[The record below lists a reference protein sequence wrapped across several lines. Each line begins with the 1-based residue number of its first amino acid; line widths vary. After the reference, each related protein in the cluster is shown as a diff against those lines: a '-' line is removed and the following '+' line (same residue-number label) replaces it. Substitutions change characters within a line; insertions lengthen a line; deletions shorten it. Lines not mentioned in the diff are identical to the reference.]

1 MAINN
6 QIIGGNFTDPS
17 GVPLANGVLVFQLCQ
32 DEQSATPGQITAGR
46 KIQVNLD
53 STGNVPASPAVYM
66 FANDSLNP
74 ANSYYTVWAYSSV
87 GQPVWGP
94 QQQQVLSSPSPFN
107 LSNWVPNAISS
118 ASIPAPTPLLE
129 TNGTPNG
136 SQTKFNAVAGSGMTI
151 TDDGSGDITF
161 ASSGGG
167 TSFPDPTACFFGRT
181 NIDLLGNGIQSGD
194 PQIVWDSANNQWV
207 MFYYVVPAS
216 TPPFVQTWKA
226 VATSLEGPWTGNT
239 RLTTLDAYHKVRLLT
254 DVNGNLVTVGGTYYA
269 VGVFYDGTIS
279 HKQVFLFSNATLNGD
294 TWAIQNSGNPVV
306 AKSGSG
312 GAGVYDDFCTDSPAF
327 VFNGTTFYLWYTGF
341 PSVSQ
346 ADFGLA
352 PRIMLATAITV
363 TGAYAKQAG
372 YVLGSS
378 TVGGAWDFGYAEGP
392 QVMKNANGTYFMAYV
407 GGNTRPVSAGTEP
420 NTNLWGMA
428 TAPAITG
435 PWTRVPGP
443 FAQLTGLPQWPTG
456 VPNSGSIGTI
466 VDTTNVWRP
475 YLVLDPI
482 TNKWYVFYNTGNG
495 ASPVERVTFA
505 RQGLLSFS
513 NGAYVGGI
521 SSPPGP
527 NGGYILILTS
537 GEQQIPGS
545 QVFLRPGRYR
555 VRYQVVQQDV
565 GGTTPHLTAA
575 FFIRPNGTKAG
586 QWSQSFF
593 ANYAFEGD
601 DYEVEDEIVVKAPAG
616 IADNSQYT
624 DASLQ
629 ITSGTPTANTVA
641 RNLRVLIEQL

>member
-1 MAINN
+1 MASFFRSDGWVKSSTGPAVPGA
-6 QIIGGNFTDPS
+6 QIFVCSQPANTPTTLSPIAPS
-17 GVPLANGVLVFQLCQ
+17 PLAPVYSDPNGLVPITQPIITDGFGHYDFYVAPGTYSVIVYLNGTLQQVYPDQTVGGAVSLSG
-32 DEQSATPGQITAGR
+32 DLGGTPSSPTVVATH
-46 KIQVNLD
+46 L
-53 STGNVPASPAVYM
+53 ASP
-66 FANDSLNP
+66 L
-74 ANSYYTVWAYSSV
+74 
-87 GQPVWGP
+87 PVAQGGTG
-94 QQQQVLSSPSPFN
+94 VSSPG
-107 LSNWVPNAISS
+107 LI
-118 ASIPAPTPLLE
+118 
-129 TNGTPNG
+129 
-136 SQTKFNAVAGSGMTI
+136 AGSGISI
-151 TDDGSGDITF
+151 TGTWPNQTV
-161 ASSGGG
+161 AATSSGSS
-167 TSFPDPTACFFGRT
+167 TFPDPTTRFFGRT
-181 NIDLLGNGIQSGD
+181 NIDLIGNGIQSGD
-194 PQIVWDSANNQWV
+194 PQVVWDAANNQWV
-207 MFYYVVPAS
+207 MFYYVVPVS

-254 DVNGNLVTVGGTYYA
+254 DVNGALVTVGGSYYA
-269 VGVFYDGTIS
+269 VGVFYDGTIG

-294 TWAIQNSGNPVV
+294 TWAIQNSGNPV
-306 AKSGSG
+306 APKSGAG

-327 VFNGTTFYLWYTGF
+327 VFDGTTFYLWYTGF

-346 ADFGLA
+346 SDFGLA
-352 PRIMLATAITV
+352 PRILLTTATTV

-372 YVLGSS
+372 FVLGSN
-378 TVGGAWDFGYAEGP
+378 TTGGAWDFGYAEGP

-456 VPNSGSIGTI
+456 VPNSGSVGTI
-466 VDTTNVWRP
+466 VDATNVWRP

-482 TNKWYVFYNTGNG
+482 TSTWYVFYNTGSG
-495 ASPVERVTFA
+495 GSPVERITYA
-505 RQGLLSFS
+505 RQGILSFS

-521 SSPPGP
+521 ATPPGP
-527 NGGYILILTS
+527 NGGYILILTTS
-537 GEQQIPGS
+537 ELQIPGS

-565 GGTTPHLTAA
+565 GGTTPHLTGA

-601 DYEVEDEIVVKAPAG
+601 DFEVEDEIVVKAPAG

-624 DASLQ
+624 DASIQ
-629 ITSGTPTANTVA
+629 ITSGSPTANTVA
-641 RNLRVLIEQL
+641 RNLRVLIEQLD